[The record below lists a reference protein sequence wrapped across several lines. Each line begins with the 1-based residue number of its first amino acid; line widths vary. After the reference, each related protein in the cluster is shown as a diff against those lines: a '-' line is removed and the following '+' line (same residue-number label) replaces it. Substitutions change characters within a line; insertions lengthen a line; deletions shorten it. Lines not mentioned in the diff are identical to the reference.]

1 MLAVKITK
9 YVIIIIWGNVNLY
22 YCLES
27 GRAKDI
33 NNMGTSNLLQ
43 IPNVKNK
50 SHPTQKPVELM
61 KILIENSSNAGD
73 VVLDLFM
80 GTGSTGVATLETGR
94 KFIGCEIDE
103 KYFDVAK
110 ERIEEVI

>member
-43 IPNVKNK
+43 ISNVKNK
-50 SHPTQKPVELM
+50 LHPTQKPIELM
-61 KILIENSSNAGD
+61 KILIENSSKVGD
-73 VVLDLFM
+73 VVMNCFM
-80 GTGSTGVATLETGR
+80 R
-94 KFIGCEIDE
+94 
-103 KYFDVAK
+103 
-110 ERIEEVI
+110 